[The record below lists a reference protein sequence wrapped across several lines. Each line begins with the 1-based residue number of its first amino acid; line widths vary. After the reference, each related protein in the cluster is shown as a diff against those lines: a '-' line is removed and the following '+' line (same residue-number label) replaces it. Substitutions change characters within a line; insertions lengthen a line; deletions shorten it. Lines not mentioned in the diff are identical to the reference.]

1 MTTRRFLAVAW
12 ASWVAG
18 LIVPGVAIA
27 FTETPTSMRVARE
40 ILVKRDMVVV
50 FMNFSSQCFC
60 ADSRIVHPTTGCQG
74 CG

>member
-18 LIVPGVAIA
+18 LMVAGVAIA

-50 FMNFSSQCFC
+50 FMNFSSQWFC
-60 ADSRIVHPTTGCQG
+60 ADSRIVHPTAGCQG